1 MAFSVA
7 VVIVNAGAIGTQ
19 VAYSVVLLAVVYG
32 KVAPAAYEV
41 PVPEEFVFHP
51 LNAYPERVK
60 VFVGNAELLPEILGD
75 IVPDPVFALKSTIA
89 PQAIGTLKA

>member
-1 MAFSVA
+1 MAA
-7 VVIVNAGAIGTQ
+7 VIANAGAISTQ
-19 VAYSVVLLAVVYG
+19 VAYNVVLLAVVYG